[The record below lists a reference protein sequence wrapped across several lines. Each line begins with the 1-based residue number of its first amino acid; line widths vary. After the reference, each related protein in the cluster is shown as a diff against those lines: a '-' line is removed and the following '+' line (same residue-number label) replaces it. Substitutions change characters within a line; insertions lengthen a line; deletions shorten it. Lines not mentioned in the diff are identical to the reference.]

1 MFFGLYHQEN
11 YIFLVLKYLSMGFY
25 KKGKKKKKK
34 TFQKIS
40 T

>member
-11 YIFLVLKYLSMGFY
+11 YIFLVLKYLSMGFSY
-25 KKGKKKKKK
+25 KGQKKKKK